1 MKKNFVLICLIA
13 VILFGFTMYYLFN
26 IKKEVLIV
34 DDILIKQYELEQ
46 QYLNDFNNN
55 KYTIE
60 NPKVILNPYH
70 ISPLTA
76 IVMFKT
82 EEEESVKLTIIGKDE
97 KTTISH
103 SFKKNVNHILPIY
116 GLYADYNNKVII
128 EVGDLKKELT
138 IKTEPLPAGFIL
150 PTNVYAKK
158 ELLTNDL
165 YFVTIA
171 LKGYNAAYDINGDVR
186 WYLIGDYSWDIQR
199 LKNGHIMI
207 GSNCPI
213 ASPYYTVGL
222 IEMDLTGK
230 IYKEYV
236 MAGGYHHDVFEMEDG
251 NLLVASN
258 SFMKGT
264 VEDHVILLNRKTG
277 KIEKEWDLTKILPI
291 NEGKSADWDEY
302 DWFHNNSVWYD
313 KNNDAIILS
322 GRHQD
327 AVISINYDT
336 GELNWIIGDNTNWSE
351 KMQKYFFTPVSDN
364 FEWQWAQH
372 AAMVLPNGDIFILDN
387 GNNRSKIKEEYIDAD
402 DNYTRGVIY
411 RINQDEMIIEQV
423 WQYGKERGSNFYSP
437 YISDVDYL
445 KENHYLIHSGGI
457 GKKDGKAINVPV
469 PLVPGAEPSSITVEI
484 LNDEVIFEL
493 QLPSNFYRVEKLSL
507 YGDSNLVFGKGK
519 RIGTL
524 GKTDTVDEKIN
535 IALASKD
542 IPKEY
547 EVSFKKEVD
556 RLVFSA
562 KLLEGTKV
570 RIILD
575 NIFDRKIYA
584 ANAYLRAYTAMC
596 IDLFHDVNID
606 NPQLINIT
614 RYINDEGLSGKYNIY
629 LKINDKVYNTMQYV
643 NF

>member
-1 MKKNFVLICLIA
+1 M
-13 VILFGFTMYYLFN
+13 
-26 IKKEVLIV
+26 
-34 DDILIKQYELEQ
+34 
-46 QYLNDFNNN
+46 
-55 KYTIE
+55 
-60 NPKVILNPYH
+60 
-70 ISPLTA
+70 
-76 IVMFKT
+76 
-82 EEEESVKLTIIGKDE
+82 
-97 KTTISH
+97 
-103 SFKKNVNHILPIY
+103 
-116 GLYADYNNKVII
+116 
-128 EVGDLKKELT
+128 
-138 IKTEPLPAGFIL
+138 
-150 PTNVYAKK
+150 
-158 ELLTNDL
+158 TNDL

-535 IALASKD
+535 IALASK
-542 IPKEY
+542 
-547 EVSFKKEVD
+547 
-556 RLVFSA
+556 
-562 KLLEGTKV
+562 
-570 RIILD
+570 
-575 NIFDRKIYA
+575 IYQK
-584 ANAYLRAYTAMC
+584 NMY
-596 IDLFHDVNID
+596 H
-606 NPQLINIT
+606 
-614 RYINDEGLSGKYNIY
+614 
-629 LKINDKVYNTMQYV
+629 LKRS
-643 NF
+643 